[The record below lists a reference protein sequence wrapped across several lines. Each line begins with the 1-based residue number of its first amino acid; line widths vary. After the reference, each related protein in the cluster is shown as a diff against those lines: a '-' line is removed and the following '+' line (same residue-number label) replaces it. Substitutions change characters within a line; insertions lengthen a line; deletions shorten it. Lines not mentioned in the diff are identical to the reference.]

1 MIYTVVSSTLF
12 KGFIPGGSMPMGPC
26 GVLAIEDEHCPKWLK
41 TEFDQ
46 SEIDGEDAKDEQI
59 IEMKQLLEKGHATIV
74 PCVRYM
80 HISSSIR
87 THLFGEDESEDESE
101 DKDDKKDAKEEGVE
115 KDAKRAKCA
124 SS

>member
-12 KGFIPGGSMPMGPC
+12 HGRIQSGSMPMGPC

-41 TEFDQ
+41 TQFDQ

-59 IEMKQLLEKGHATIV
+59 IEIKQLLEKGHATIV

-87 THLFGEDESEDESE
+87 THLFGEDESDEEEEED
-101 DKDDKKDAKEEGVE
+101 KEEGE
-115 KDAKRAKCA
+115 KEGVKRAKRAR
-124 SS
+124 S